1 MQRGDL
7 VVVAMQGDHGK
18 PRPALVIQ
26 SDLFDELP
34 TVTVLPLVS
43 SQLVPAITRVDIA
56 ASDANGLRAAS
67 QIVVHR
73 PQTISRAK
81 VSRVI
86 GRADDET
93 MLTVTRA
100 RPCSWGW
107 HERQA
112 GNRRCPHR
120 RPISSSRTRFEVG
133 YRPRST
139 DPRHVDPYRRVI
151 LSPS

>member
-56 ASDANGLRAAS
+56 ASDTNGLRVAS

-93 MLTVTRA
+93 MLTVIRA
-100 RPCSWGW
+100 LAVFVGLACDSLCQRPVLAECCAVSV
-107 HERQA
+107 
-112 GNRRCPHR
+112 PV
-120 RPISSSRTRFEVG
+120 SRTLRAAFAGRLRRSLTPV
-133 YRPRST
+133 RPR
-139 DPRHVDPYRRVI
+139 R
-151 LSPS
+151 

>member
-26 SDLFDELP
+26 SDLFDQLP
-34 TVTVLPLVS
+34 TVTLLPLVS
-43 SQLVPAITRVDIA
+43 SPLVPAITRVDIEP
-56 ASDANGLRAAS
+56 SDANGLQAVS

-73 PQTISRAK
+73 PASIDRAK
-81 VSRVI
+81 VNRVI

-100 RPCSWGW
+100 LALFLGLALWP
-107 HERQA
+107 
-112 GNRRCPHR
+112 
-120 RPISSSRTRFEVG
+120 
-133 YRPRST
+133 ST
-139 DPRHVDPYRRVI
+139 ASCLTI
-151 LSPS
+151 LTWK

>member
-1 MQRGDL
+1 MRRGDL

-56 ASDANGLRAAS
+56 ASGANGLHAAS

-100 RPCSWGW
+100 LAVFLGL
-107 HERQA
+107 A
-112 GNRRCPHR
+112 
-120 RPISSSRTRFEVG
+120 
-133 YRPRST
+133 
-139 DPRHVDPYRRVI
+139 
-151 LSPS
+151 

>member
-26 SDLFDELP
+26 SDLFDQLP

-43 SQLVPAITRVDIA
+43 SQLVPAITRVDIEP
-56 ASDANGLRAAS
+56 SDANGLHAMS

-73 PQTISRAK
+73 PASIDRTK
-81 VSRVI
+81 VNRVI

-100 RPCSWGW
+100 LALFLGL
-107 HERQA
+107 A
-112 GNRRCPHR
+112 
-120 RPISSSRTRFEVG
+120 
-133 YRPRST
+133 
-139 DPRHVDPYRRVI
+139 
-151 LSPS
+151 

>member
-7 VVVAMQGDHGK
+7 VVVAMQGDHRK

-34 TVTVLPLVS
+34 TITVLPLVS
-43 SQLVPAITRVDIA
+43 SQLVPAISRVDIA
-56 ASDANGLRAAS
+56 ASDANGLRATS

-86 GRADDET
+86 GRADGET

-100 RPCSWGW
+100 LAVFLGL
-107 HERQA
+107 A
-112 GNRRCPHR
+112 
-120 RPISSSRTRFEVG
+120 
-133 YRPRST
+133 
-139 DPRHVDPYRRVI
+139 
-151 LSPS
+151 